1 MTYKFDQIAYNLT
14 AKRKPTKEDM
24 KTYIGLEHLVSGS
37 LNVEEFGSDV
47 EIKGEKLIMTKG
59 DVLLGKRNA
68 YLRRA
73 AIAPHDGLFSA
84 HGMILR
90 PKEDV
95 IDKDYFPFF
104 IASDIFFDEAIRISV
119 GGLSPTIN
127 WKDLKE
133 LEFDLPSKEE
143 QKVQADKLWA
153 AYKVKESYRQL
164 LSTTDEMLIAQF
176 HHIFG
181 SVDNPKVKVCRLGDI
196 CDVERGGSPRPISAF
211 ITNNDDGVNWIKIG
225 DAESESMYINKT
237 EEKIIHEGI
246 KMSRMVHKGDLL
258 LSNSMSFGHPYILNI
273 DGCIHDGWLV
283 LHLNPKIV
291 TPIFLCRYLG
301 LQSTY
306 QQFKKL
312 AAGGVVKNLN
322 KDVVKVLPV
331 IIPTLEEQEKFATI
345 ATQAE
350 AMKASLRASI
360 EAIDRVIKS
369 LINQ

>member
-24 KTYIGLEHLVSGS
+24 KTYIGLEHLASGS

-90 PKEDV
+90 PKENI

-133 LEFDLPSKEE
+133 LEFTLPSLSE
-143 QKVQADKLWA
+143 QKVLADKLWA
-153 AYKVKESYRQL
+153 AYRVKESYKKL
-164 LSTTDEMLIAQF
+164 LAATDDMLKAKFMEM
-176 HHIFG
+176 FG
-181 SVDNPKVKVCRLGDI
+181 EEGETISYGDLFYDDTRHATKIVAAEYKQEGKYAIYDQSSDKII
-196 CDVERGGSPRPISAF
+196 CGYTDMA
-211 ITNNDDGVNWIKIG
+211 DGVCLDYPTILFGDHSRVIKYIDTPFFIG
-225 DAESESMYINKT
+225 ADGV
-237 EEKIIHEGI
+237 KIIRPLGSTFII
-246 KMSRMVHKGDLL
+246 KFAYYMLK
-258 LSNSMSFGHPYILNI
+258 YYNI
-273 DGCIHDGWLV
+273 PNTGYNRHYKYLQAA
-283 LHLNPKIV
+283 K
-291 TPIFLCRYLG
+291 FLCPPLP
-301 LQSTY
+301 LQ
-306 QQFKKL
+306 QQF
-312 AAGGVVKNLN
+312 V
-322 KDVVKVLPV
+322 
-331 IIPTLEEQEKFATI
+331 EI

-350 AMKASLRASI
+350 ATKESLRKSI
-360 EAIDRVIKS
+360 ENIDQVIKS